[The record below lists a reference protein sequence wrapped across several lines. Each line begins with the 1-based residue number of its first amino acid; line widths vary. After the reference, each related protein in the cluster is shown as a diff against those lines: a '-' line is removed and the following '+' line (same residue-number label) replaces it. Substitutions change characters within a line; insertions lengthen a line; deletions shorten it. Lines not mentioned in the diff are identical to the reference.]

1 MTRRVFF
8 FLVAVFL
15 LTAAAIWFLQRP
27 KPAPAGME
35 LRVARFDDLLG
46 WRESNAKAALAAF
59 RLSCG
64 ALAKKA
70 ASDEMGG
77 AGYAGTVG
85 DWVEACNQL
94 SSASNAR
101 AFFEGNF
108 TPFAVVAAGKG
119 LFTGYYEPE
128 LRASRVKHGAYQI
141 PVFGLP
147 SDLVSVDL
155 GKFRDEWNGEQ
166 IAGRIEGHKLMPYA
180 TRAEIDAHGLSNA
193 PVLFYA
199 DDPIAVFFLHIQGS
213 GRVVFDDGS
222 RARVGYA
229 GKNGRPYTAIGR
241 TLIERGALTKNSVS
255 MPAIRAW
262 LKAHPEDARTVM
274 RTNQSYTFF
283 VLLPAGEAAQGSKGT
298 ESVPLT
304 AGASLAVDNRIH
316 PLGVPLFLVT
326 TLPGKTPKPFHQL
339 LIAQDTGGAIRGAVR
354 GDIYWGTGADAE
366 RLAGT
371 MKSDG
376 ALFVLLPN
384 KVAAMLGDRKAFKL
398 K

>member
-1 MTRRVFF
+1 VR
-8 FLVAVFL
+8 
-15 LTAAAIWFLQRP
+15 
-27 KPAPAGME
+27 
-35 LRVARFDDLLG
+35 
-46 WRESNAKAALAAF
+46 
-59 RLSCG
+59 
-64 ALAKKA
+64 
-70 ASDEMGG
+70 
-77 AGYAGTVG
+77 
-85 DWVEACNQL
+85 
-94 SSASNAR
+94 
-101 AFFEGNF
+101 
-108 TPFAVVAAGKG
+108 
-119 LFTGYYEPE
+119 
-128 LRASRVKHGAYQI
+128 
-141 PVFGLP
+141 
-147 SDLVSVDL
+147 
-155 GKFRDEWNGEQ
+155 
-166 IAGRIEGHKLMPYA
+166 
-180 TRAEIDAHGLSNA
+180 GLSNA

-229 GKNGRPYTAIGR
+229 GRNGRPYTAIGR
-241 TLIERGALTKNSVS
+241 TLIDRGAMTKDSVS

-262 LKAHPEDARTVM
+262 LKSHPKDAQAVM
-274 RTNQSYTFF
+274 QTNQSYTFF

-326 TLPGKTPKPFHQL
+326 TLPGKTPKPIHQL

>member
-101 AFFEGNF
+101 EFFERNF

-155 GKFRDEWNGEQ
+155 GKFRDEWKGEQ

-222 RARVGYA
+222 RARVGYG

-274 RTNQSYTFF
+274 QTNQSYTFF

-298 ESVPLT
+298 EGVPLT
-304 AGASLAVDNRIH
+304 GGASLAVDNRIH